1 VVVGSIP
8 TLGVVLLVARL
19 LLAMRAFTL
28 RKDGS
33 TMGILCDKA
42 LQLRAGGQQMRLIAF
57 LIAFFQFYTSDV
69 RFPSSYFNKNGLFQ

>member
-8 TLGVVLLVARL
+8 TLGVILFLQNMF
-19 LLAMRAFTL
+19 LAMRAFTL
-28 RKDGS
+28 LKDGS
-33 TMGILCDKA
+33 TTGILCDKA
-42 LQLRAGGQQMRLIAF
+42 LQLRAGGQQMR